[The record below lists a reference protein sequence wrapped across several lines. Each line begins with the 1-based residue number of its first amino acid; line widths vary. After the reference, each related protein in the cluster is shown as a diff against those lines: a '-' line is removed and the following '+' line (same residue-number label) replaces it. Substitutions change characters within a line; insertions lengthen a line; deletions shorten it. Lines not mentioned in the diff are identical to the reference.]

1 LLDDPTGE
9 FAMGNHD
16 IERFQLRAAQER
28 EHASSAAD
36 VRVARAHSELAEKYE
51 AVAAAY
57 SKLSRRDG

>member
-1 LLDDPTGE
+1 
-9 FAMGNHD
+9 MGNHD
-16 IERFQLRAAQER
+16 IERFEQRAAQER